1 MPYIGKSPSA
11 GVRQRYQYTA
21 TAGQTTFS
29 GTDLGNLTLTYTDNN
44 FVDVFQNGVL
54 LKGGGTDYTATSG
67 TSVVLATGASVSDVI
82 EIIVYDVF
90 SVGNFFNRT
99 DSDSRYVNVDGDTMT
114 GTLTL
119 SGAVAVTGDYSSTT
133 SGTSNLRLGVNAG
146 NSIASGGNY
155 NVCIGD
161 EAGTA
166 LTTGDEN
173 TAVGFESLATEDAHG
188 ENTAIGYRA
197 LKALNAGANGYNV
210 AVGARCGIVMTTG
223 TKNTGVGSYSLNTL
237 STGSNNTAVGQGALN
252 ADTKG
257 NKSVAIGVDSLTNQ
271 NFTSSTDSHNTA
283 VGNEA
288 GNDVT
293 TGRFNN
299 IFGSQA
305 ADTLTTG
312 SSNVAMGYE
321 ALTADTQGSNSV
333 AVGDQALASQNFTSA
348 TDSNN
353 TAVGALAGKGCTT
366 GEKNTFIGAL
376 AGGDSTQTGDSN
388 VAVGYAAGF
397 NLTSGGNNILI
408 GKQAGRSG
416 SPSGQIDTE
425 SNTVCLGD
433 DNITDLFCA
442 DSSISTSDSRDKTDI
457 TDFSIGLNWL
467 KDLRPVTYKWDKR
480 SWYGTEEKPLGTPD
494 GSKKGAKV
502 NVGFVAQEVLKVEK
516 ANGFGDSADTMLT
529 CNITEDGQ
537 RYGMKYERLIP
548 ILVNAIKELS
558 SKNDALEARIK
569 KLEDG

>member
-173 TAVGFESLATEDAHG
+173 TAVGFEALATEDAHG
-188 ENTAIGYRA
+188 ENTAVGYRA
-197 LKALNAGANGYNV
+197 LKALDAGANGYNV

>member
-67 TSVVLATGASVSDVI
+67 TSVVLATGASVSDII